1 MSQLYDSHCD
11 YSLLIYII
19 EEIKPTFHIY
29 KIEEM

>member
-1 MSQLYDSHCD
+1 MTQLSYSNCG

-29 KIEEM
+29 NIEEM